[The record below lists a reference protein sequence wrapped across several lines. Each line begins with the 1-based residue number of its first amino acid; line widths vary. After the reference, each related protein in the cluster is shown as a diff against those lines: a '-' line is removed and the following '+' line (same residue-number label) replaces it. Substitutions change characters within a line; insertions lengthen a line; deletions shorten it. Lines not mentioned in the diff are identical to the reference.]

1 MCTRSPCGHPR
12 GGSTLAQHLF
22 DHFVQCARRHGC
34 KHVKAITT
42 PSNSG
47 SIAFHKSLG
56 MQLLGEPDADGVPIA
71 PDYAG
76 RGASR
81 VVFWKPI

>member
-1 MCTRSPCGHPR
+1 VRASAR
-12 GGSTLAQHLF
+12 RRRLAQRLF
-22 DHFVQCARRHGC
+22 AHFVQLSRDHGC
-34 KHVKAITT
+34 THVKAITT

-47 SIAFHKSLG
+47 SIAFHRSLG
-56 MQLLGEPDADGVPIA
+56 MQLLGEPNADGIPVV

-76 RGASR
+76 RGAAR